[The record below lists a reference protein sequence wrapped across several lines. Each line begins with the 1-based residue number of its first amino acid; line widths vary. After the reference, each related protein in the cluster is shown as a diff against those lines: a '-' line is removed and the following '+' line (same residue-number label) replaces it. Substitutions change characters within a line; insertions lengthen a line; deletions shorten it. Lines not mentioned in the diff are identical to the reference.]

1 MTFIFVALL
10 FGIATAVIGK
20 MKGGSFLIWLVVG
33 TALPGVGILAALLM
47 RYERDEPRRAC
58 PECGAVLPIT
68 DQICRRC
75 GEELAFPEPAG
86 DALGAR

>member
-1 MTFIFVALL
+1 MTFIVVAAL

-20 MKGGSFLIWLVVG
+20 LKGGSFLIWLLVG

-47 RYERDEPRRAC
+47 RYEQDEPRRRC
-58 PECGAVLPIT
+58 PECGKVLPIS
-68 DQICRRC
+68 DQLCARC
-75 GEELAFPEPAG
+75 GHDLDFPEPAQ